1 MKLYP
6 PWQERPGD
14 EYQFTVPEADN
25 VPDLQGDI
33 VDPQLV
39 IFFHG
44 NQFMVTHD
52 LIESFQR
59 IYSRYQRIY
68 WETLPPGVLVRQI
81 EKGTLR
87 IGNLRIA
94 HRPDIFTAGA
104 ARIGQLQK
112 ERSWFDRVEPY
123 ARNRLGIMV
132 RAGNPCRITGLA
144 DLGRPGVRVSMPD
157 PRSEGIGRLMLEAFR
172 QAGGQA
178 LVDAVM
184 EEKVEKG
191 ETFLTEIHHRQTPL
205 RIMQGLSDG
214 GPVWIT
220 EVLFQ
225 QQIGNPLALVEIPP
239 AYNHIAVYTA
249 ARLKNSP
256 HPEAAGTFLD
266 FLTGPEGQEVYLKY
280 GFLPL

>member
-1 MKLYP
+1 MKLFP
-6 PWQERPGD
+6 PWKELPGN
-14 EYQFTVPEADN
+14 EYHFTVPDADSI
-25 VPDLQGDI
+25 PDLHGDI

-52 LIESFQR
+52 LIDAFQR
-59 IYSRYQRIY
+59 IYPQYQRIY

-81 EKGTLR
+81 ENGGLR

-104 ARIGQLQK
+104 ARIRQLQ
-112 ERSWFDRVEPY
+112 EESDWFDRVEPY

-132 RAGNPCRITGLA
+132 RAGNPCLIDGLT
-144 DLGRPGVRVSMPD
+144 DLGKPGVRISMPD
-157 PRSEGIGRLMLEAFR
+157 PRSEGIGRLMVEAYR
-172 QAGGQA
+172 KAGGQA
-178 LVDAVM
+178 LVDLVM
-184 EEKVEKG
+184 REKVKNG

-205 RIMQGLSDG
+205 RIMQGLSDA

-225 QQIGNPLALVEIPP
+225 QQIGNPLTLVEIPP
-239 AYNHIAVYTA
+239 AYNQVAIYTA
-249 ARLKNSP
+249 ARLKNAP
-256 HPEAAGTFLD
+256 HPQAADAFLD
-266 FLTGPEGQEVYLKY
+266 FLTDPKGQEVYRKY